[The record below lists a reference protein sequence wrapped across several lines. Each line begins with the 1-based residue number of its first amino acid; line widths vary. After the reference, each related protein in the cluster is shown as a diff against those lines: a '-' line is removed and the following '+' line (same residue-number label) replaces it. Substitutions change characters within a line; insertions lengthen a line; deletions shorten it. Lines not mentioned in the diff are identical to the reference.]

1 MTELAQIAARQP
13 DNTESS
19 NSLNLIRAALEI
31 VQEWSNSD
39 DVKGNEGVT
48 LAMIEQ
54 EIFKTILAAIELA
67 EDMEDELA

>member
-1 MTELAQIAARQP
+1 MTELAQIASRQP
-13 DNTESS
+13 DDTESS

-31 VQEWSNSD
+31 VQEWSNSE

-54 EIFKTILAAIELA
+54 EIFRTILAAIELA

>member
-1 MTELAQIAARQP
+1 MTELAQIASRQP
-13 DNTESS
+13 DDTESS

-31 VQEWSNSD
+31 VQEWSNSE

>member
-1 MTELAQIAARQP
+1 MTELAQIASSQP
-13 DNTESS
+13 DDKGSS

-31 VQEWSNSD
+31 VQEWVSSD
-39 DVKGNEGVT
+39 EVKGNEGVT

-54 EIFKTILAAIELA
+54 EISKTILAAIELA

>member
-1 MTELAQIAARQP
+1 MTELAQIASRRP
-13 DNTESS
+13 DDTESS

-31 VQEWSNSD
+31 VQEWSNSE

-54 EIFKTILAAIELA
+54 EIFRTILAAIELA

>member
-1 MTELAQIAARQP
+1 MTELAQIASRQP
-13 DNTESS
+13 DDTESS

-31 VQEWSNSD
+31 VQEWSNSE

-54 EIFKTILAAIELA
+54 EIFRTTIAAIELA